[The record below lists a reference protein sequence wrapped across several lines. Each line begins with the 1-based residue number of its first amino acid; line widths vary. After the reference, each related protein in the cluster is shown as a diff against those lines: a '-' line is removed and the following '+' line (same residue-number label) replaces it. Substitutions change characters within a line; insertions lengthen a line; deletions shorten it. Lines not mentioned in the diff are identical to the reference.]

1 MESEESSKGGFA
13 FPLSWE
19 SMLPW
24 VRHLMR
30 SGLMSGILCDLQGS
44 RGRNPAHGNL
54 FTRRQPAGPSHG
66 QNRGGSQEGGFK
78 PMFQIG
84 DKAVYPGHG
93 VGVIEAIETKQ
104 ISGKELMF
112 YILRVLDNGMTIMIP
127 RDNAGAVGLRGVIR
141 KLEIPKVLQ
150 ILKDRDVEIDNQTWN
165 RRYREYMEKINT
177 GSIFEIAEVLR
188 DLYLLRA
195 EKELSFG
202 ERKILDTAK
211 NLLVKELAIVRDVK
225 ETDILREIKTI
236 FGKNF

>member
-1 MESEESSKGGFA
+1 
-13 FPLSWE
+13 
-19 SMLPW
+19 
-24 VRHLMR
+24 
-30 SGLMSGILCDLQGS
+30 
-44 RGRNPAHGNL
+44 
-54 FTRRQPAGPSHG
+54 
-66 QNRGGSQEGGFK
+66 
-78 PMFQIG
+78 MFQVG

-93 VGVIEAIETKQ
+93 VGVIEAIETKE
-104 ISGKELMF
+104 ISGSELMF

-127 RDNAGAVGLRGVIR
+127 RDNVGAVGLRGVIR
-141 KLEIPKVLQ
+141 KLEIPKVLK

-188 DLYLLRA
+188 DLYLLRT

-236 FGKNF
+236 FGKDF

>member
-1 MESEESSKGGFA
+1 M
-13 FPLSWE
+13 
-19 SMLPW
+19 M
-24 VRHLMR
+24 
-30 SGLMSGILCDLQGS
+30 
-44 RGRNPAHGNL
+44 
-54 FTRRQPAGPSHG
+54 
-66 QNRGGSQEGGFK
+66 
-78 PMFQIG
+78 MFQIG

-93 VGVIEAIETKQ
+93 VGVIEAIETKK
-104 ISGKELMF
+104 ISGRELMF

-127 RDNAGAVGLRGVIR
+127 RDNAGSVGLRGVIR

-150 ILKDRDVEIDNQTWN
+150 ILKDRDVSIDNQTWN

-188 DLYLLRA
+188 DLYLLRS

-225 ETDILREIKTI
+225 ESDILREIRTI
-236 FGKNF
+236 FGRDI

>member
-1 MESEESSKGGFA
+1 
-13 FPLSWE
+13 
-19 SMLPW
+19 
-24 VRHLMR
+24 
-30 SGLMSGILCDLQGS
+30 
-44 RGRNPAHGNL
+44 
-54 FTRRQPAGPSHG
+54 
-66 QNRGGSQEGGFK
+66 
-78 PMFQIG
+78 MFQIG

-104 ISGKELMF
+104 ISGSELMF

-141 KLEIPKVLQ
+141 KLEIPKVLK
-150 ILKDRDVEIDNQTWN
+150 ILRDRDVEIDNQTWN

-188 DLYLLRA
+188 DLYLLRT

-202 ERKILDTAK
+202 ERKILETAK

-236 FGKNF
+236 FGKDF